1 MESVGEAET
10 INQPMV
16 PNHFSLT
23 QRRKR
28 INQQNLNFVVF
39 CVPMRN
45 TEKTSHDT
53 CYLFFTHLLI
63 MYPIIQSF
71 ARTQECN
78 QNVLTLHGCSSIF
91 YRTRVCN

>member
-23 QRRKR
+23 QSREK

-45 TEKTSHDT
+45 TEKTCTSFLAVLYRQEIKCGFLQMATPLSHMILAI
-53 CYLFFTHLLI
+53 Y
-63 MYPIIQSF
+63 Y
-71 ARTQECN
+71 
-78 QNVLTLHGCSSIF
+78 
-91 YRTRVCN
+91 